1 MRAAGAVAASALIHV
16 APSVRPGVS
25 TAALDAIVASFI
37 RSSAGGRANAATVGY
52 RGYEHA
58 SCVSVNDVVCHGV
71 PSAAVI
77 LEEGDVV
84 NVDVTVELD
93 GWHGDTSRTFLVT
106 RFGGWDGGGG
116 DEAGEEGGGGGDDHR
131 FDESDSE
138 AREDSDEDASDP
150 RLRFATIAS
159 RFANA
164 TRLIRATKRALAL
177 GLRSCRAGARIGD
190 VTGPIRASLE
200 SEGYGVVDSYAAHG
214 IGRRF
219 HQPPRILHGA
229 RRAGSGFELRRG
241 MFFTIEPMANEGTKR
256 TRGPLRE
263 DGWSVVTA
271 DGGLSAQFEHTV
283 GVGFGADGA
292 CEIFTAPPPR
302 RTRARGGREEEE
314 ETTNEE
320 ERRRITK
327 RSVDV

>member
-52 RGYEHA
+52 RGYAHA

-71 PSAAVI
+71 PSAAKI

-106 RFGGWDGGGG
+106 RFGGWDGGSG
-116 DEAGEEGGGGGDDHR
+116 DEGGEEGGGGGDDLR
-131 FDESDSE
+131 SDESSE
-138 AREDSDEDASDP
+138 ARADAENSSDP
-150 RLRFATIAS
+150 RLRFASIAS

-302 RTRARGGREEEE
+302 RTRGRGGREEEE
-314 ETTNEE
+314 ETTE
-320 ERRRITK
+320 
-327 RSVDV
+327 S